1 MKLDPRLTKIGGNT
15 MESNKP
21 ILTITPD
28 HKGVFLRNGEYASIS
43 SVEPQ
48 DILALIQIIAQDP
61 DSTLTECTKDNDI
74 VDLIEKTIYEK
85 LYEKLRDLQINRTQ
99 YLEGID
105 KEYEEF
111 SRKMGIES

>member
-1 MKLDPRLTKIGGNT
+1 

-21 ILTITPD
+21 ILTIAPD

-85 LYEKLRDLQINRTQ
+85 LYEKLRDLQINRSQ
-99 YLEGID
+99 YLEEID
-105 KEYEEF
+105 SDF
-111 SRKMGIES
+111 SSFKQKMNIGE